1 MRLKIICSVFYFLSL
16 VFSFADFIVQFTEPV
31 KVALSAIAQRNVL
44 DSNIHSIE
52 SKRFI
57 QKLFKKDCFENAPI
71 YAKILLENENE
82 VLSDVREKLII
93 MELLHRT
100 NVIFLLQSENFEMT
114 YEQARVLENSFRE
127 TMKLIDPKYH

>member
-1 MRLKIICSVFYFLSL
+1 MKLKIICSVFYFNL
-16 VFSFADFIVQFTEPV
+16 VFSFADFIVQFTNPV
-31 KVALSAIAQRNVL
+31 KVALSKIAQVDAL
-44 DSNIHSIE
+44 DCNIHRIE
-52 SKRFI
+52 SKRLI
-57 QKLFKKDCFENAPI
+57 LKLFENDCFENAYI

-93 MELLHRT
+93 MNLLHRT
-100 NVIFLLQSENFEMT
+100 NVIFLLWYKKFGMT